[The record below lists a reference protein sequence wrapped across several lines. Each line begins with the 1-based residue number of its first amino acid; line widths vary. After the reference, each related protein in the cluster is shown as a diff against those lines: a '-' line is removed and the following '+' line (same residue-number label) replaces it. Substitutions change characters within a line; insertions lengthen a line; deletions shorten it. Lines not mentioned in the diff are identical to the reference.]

1 MKITLEF
8 DGLEEQDDLQT
19 ALDGYKWK
27 IAMWELDQRLR
38 KTTKYGASMLSSTD
52 PATSQEMEVALCD
65 GKTLRVPTRRIIK
78 IVDKD
83 VQ

>member
-8 DGLEEQDDLQT
+8 DGTEEQDDLQT

-38 KTTKYGASMLSSTD
+38 KTTKYGASMLSHTD
-52 PATSQEMEVALCD
+52 PATSQEMEVAAAVRES
-65 GKTLRVPTRRIIK
+65 LREILNEYNLK
-78 IVDKD
+78 LD
-83 VQ
+83 

>member
-8 DGLEEQDDLQT
+8 DGTEEQDDLQT

-38 KTTKYGASMLSSTD
+38 KTTKYGVSMLSRTE
-52 PATSQEMEVALCD
+52 PATSQEMEVAD
-65 GKTLRVPTRRIIK
+65 AIRESLREILNEYNLK
-78 IVDKD
+78 LD
-83 VQ
+83 

>member
-1 MKITLEF
+1 MKVTLEF
-8 DGLEEQDDLQT
+8 DGTEEQDDLQT

-52 PATSQEMEVALCD
+52 PATSQEMEVAD
-65 GKTLRVPTRRIIK
+65 AVRESLREILNEYNLNL
-78 IVDKD
+78 D
-83 VQ
+83 

>member
-8 DGLEEQDDLQT
+8 DGTEEQDDLQT

-38 KTTKYGASMLSSTD
+38 KTTKYGVSMLSQTD
-52 PATSQEMEVALCD
+52 LATSQEMEVADAVRDAIREVLNEYN
-65 GKTLRVPTRRIIK
+65 LNLH
-78 IVDKD
+78 
-83 VQ
+83 

>member
-27 IAMWELDQRLR
+27 IAMWELDQQLR
-38 KTTKYGASMLSSTD
+38 KITKYGASMLSSTD
-52 PATSQEMEVALCD
+52 PATSQEMEVAD
-65 GKTLRVPTRRIIK
+65 AVRESLREILNEYNLK
-78 IVDKD
+78 LD
-83 VQ
+83 

>member
-8 DGLEEQDDLQT
+8 DGTEEQDDLQT

-38 KTTKYGASMLSSTD
+38 KTTKYGVSMLSRVD
-52 PATSQEMEVALCD
+52 PATSQEMEVADAVRDAIREVLNEYN
-65 GKTLRVPTRRIIK
+65 LNLH
-78 IVDKD
+78 
-83 VQ
+83 

>member
-8 DGLEEQDDLQT
+8 DGTEEQDDLQT

-38 KTTKYGASMLSSTD
+38 KTTKYGASQLPDTESATETEMIVAEATRESIREILSEWNLNLD
-52 PATSQEMEVALCD
+52 
-65 GKTLRVPTRRIIK
+65 
-78 IVDKD
+78 
-83 VQ
+83 

>member
-8 DGLEEQDDLQT
+8 DGTEEQDDLQT

-38 KTTKYGASMLSSTD
+38 KTTKYGASMLSQTD
-52 PATSQEMEVALCD
+52 LATSQEMEVAD
-65 GKTLRVPTRRIIK
+65 AVRESLREILNEYNLK
-78 IVDKD
+78 LD
-83 VQ
+83 